1 MCVRYPRKTERVA
14 MAHLQDLLIRLEPVL
29 VVLAAFSFFRS
40 KSAQRLP
47 ALATYLVIRLVSLAY
62 LEVVYNFGGG
72 ISATNTPRYE
82 AYFYG
87 YWITYVAITISI
99 FFVVQEVFKRVMEPV
114 PGLRR
119 LGLMAF
125 RWISVVSIVVA
136 VGAVALPNA
145 MAMNTGTASKIG
157 PICVQM
163 MRCVSVMELC
173 LLAFLALSIHS
184 LGRSFRSRLF
194 GIGLGFGLQ
203 AAAELIYSAIPAS
216 CPGLVSFSNFAQQ
229 AVASVVLV
237 TWASYFLVRE
247 PEGEGNM
254 IVLPPSSML
263 ARWNALAK
271 GLGQMPEPA
280 MAGAPTGFFLQDIEG
295 VVDRVLAKNPVVAP
309 R

>member
-1 MCVRYPRKTERVA
+1 M
-14 MAHLQDLLIRLEPVL
+14 LL
-29 VVLAAFSFFRS
+29 VLAIILFF
-40 KSAQRLP
+40 KSGSARRMP
-47 ALATYLVIRLVSLAY
+47 ALATYLVFRLVSLVY
-62 LEVVYNFGGG
+62 FEVVYNFGGG
-72 ISATNTPRYE
+72 IQDTTSVRYY

-87 YWITYVAITISI
+87 YWINYVAITVFI

-125 RWISVVSIVVA
+125 RWVSVVSIVVA

-145 MAMNTGTASKIG
+145 LAAHTDTAGKLG
-157 PICVQM
+157 PVCVQM

-184 LGRSFRSRLF
+184 LGRSFRSQLF
-194 GIGLGFGLQ
+194 GVGLGFGVT
-203 AAAELIYSAIPAS
+203 AATDLIFSAIPSS
-216 CPGLVSFSNFAQQ
+216 CPGLTSIQNFSQQ
-229 AVASVVLV
+229 TIALVVLV
-237 TWASYFLVRE
+237 TWSVYFAMPE
-247 PEGEGNM
+247 PAAERNM

-271 GLGQMPEPA
+271 GLGQMPEPV

>member
-1 MCVRYPRKTERVA
+1 MSNSV
-14 MAHLQDLLIRLEPVL
+14 DLLFKLEPVL
-29 VVLAAFSFFRS
+29 LVVAIILFFRS
-40 KSAQRLP
+40 GAARRLP
-47 ALATYLVIRLVSLAY
+47 ALATYFVVRLVTLIFF
-62 LEVVYNFGGG
+62 EVVYNVGGPMTTTT
-72 ISATNTPRYE
+72 STRYY

-87 YWITYVAITISI
+87 FWFTYVAISVSI

-145 MAMNTGTASKIG
+145 LAQQTDSANKIG
-157 PICVQM
+157 PVCVQM

-184 LGRSFRSRLF
+184 LGRSFRSQLF
-194 GIGLGFGLQ
+194 GVSLGFGMI
-203 AAAELIYSAIPAS
+203 AATELIFSAIPNS
-216 CPGLVSFSNFAQQ
+216 CPGLTSISNLAQQ
-229 AVASVVLV
+229 SVALVVLV
-237 TWASYFLVRE
+237 TWAVYFALPE
-247 PEGEGNM
+247 PEAERNM

-280 MAGAPTGFFLQDIEG
+280 MAAAQTGFFLQDIEG

>member
-1 MCVRYPRKTERVA
+1 ME
-14 MAHLQDLLIRLEPVL
+14 HLQEILIRLEPVL
-29 VVLAAFSFFRS
+29 VALAAFSFFKS

-47 ALATYLVIRLVSLAY
+47 AMATYVVVRLVSLAY
-62 LEVVYNFGGG
+62 LEVVYNLGGAMTTTT
-72 ISATNTPRYE
+72 SARYE

-87 YWITYVAITISI
+87 FWVTYIAITVSI

-145 MAMNTGTASKIG
+145 MAEHTDNANKIG
-157 PICVQM
+157 PVCVQM

-194 GIGLGFGLQ
+194 GIGLGFGVQ
-203 AAAELIYSAIPAS
+203 AATELIFSAIPSS
-216 CPGLVSFSNFAQQ
+216 CPGLTSISNVSQQ
-229 AVASVVLV
+229 MVASIVLV
-237 TWASYFLVRE
+237 TWTAYFLVRE
-247 PEGEGNM
+247 PEAERNL

-271 GLGQMPEPA
+271 GLGQMPEPV

>member
-1 MCVRYPRKTERVA
+1 MP
-14 MAHLQDLLIRLEPVL
+14 HLQDLLIRLEPVL
-29 VVLAAFSFFRS
+29 LVLALIPFF
-40 KSAQRLP
+40 KSGSARRLP
-47 ALATYLVIRLVSLAY
+47 AMATFFVLRLTSLAY
-62 LEVVYNFGGG
+62 LEIVYNFGGPPTIPSG
-72 ISATNTPRYE
+72 RYE

-87 YWITYVAITISI
+87 YWISYVASAVTI
-99 FFVVQEVFKRVMEPV
+99 FFVVQEIFKRVMEPV

-136 VGAVALPNA
+136 VGAVALPGALASHNSNVNA
-145 MAMNTGTASKIG
+145 LG
-157 PICVQM
+157 PVCVQM

-194 GIGLGFGLQ
+194 GVGLGFGLQ
-203 AAAELIYSAIPAS
+203 AATELIFSAIPAS
-216 CPGLVSFSNFAQQ
+216 CPGLVSAANFAQQ
-229 AVASVVLV
+229 AVTSLVLV
-237 TWASYFLVRE
+237 TWAVYFLVPE
-247 PEGEGNM
+247 PEAERNM
-254 IVLPPSSML
+254 IVLPPQSML

-271 GLGQMPEPA
+271 GLGQMPEPVA
-280 MAGAPTGFFLQDIEG
+280 AGVPTGFFLQDIEG

>member
-1 MCVRYPRKTERVA
+1 MG
-14 MAHLQDLLIRLEPVL
+14 HLQEIMIRLEPLL
-29 VVLAAFSFFRS
+29 VVLAAFAFFKA

-47 ALATYLVIRLVSLAY
+47 AMATYLVVRLVSLAY
-62 LEVVYNFGGG
+62 LQGVYYFGGDVTG
-72 ISATNTPRYE
+72 TTDSMAYE

-87 YWITYVAITISI
+87 FWITYVAISVSI

-145 MAMNTGTASKIG
+145 LAEHTDNANKIG
-157 PICVQM
+157 PVCVQM

-173 LLAFLALSIHS
+173 LLAFLALSVHS

-194 GIGLGFGLQ
+194 GLGVGFGLQ
-203 AAAELIYSAIPAS
+203 AAADLVYSAIPAR
-216 CPGLVSFSNFAQQ
+216 CPGLISAANFIDQTMTLL
-229 AVASVVLV
+229 VLV
-237 TWASYFLVRE
+237 TWTVYFLAPE
-247 PEGEGNM
+247 PEAERNL
-254 IVLPPSSML
+254 IVLPPQSML

-271 GLGQMPEPA
+271 GLGQMPEPVA
-280 MAGAPTGFFLQDIEG
+280 AGAPTGFFLQDIEG

>member
-1 MCVRYPRKTERVA
+1 
-14 MAHLQDLLIRLEPVL
+14 
-29 VVLAAFSFFRS
+29 
-40 KSAQRLP
+40 
-47 ALATYLVIRLVSLAY
+47 
-62 LEVVYNFGGG
+62 
-72 ISATNTPRYE
+72 
-82 AYFYG
+82 
-87 YWITYVAITISI
+87 
-99 FFVVQEVFKRVMEPV
+99 MEPI

-136 VGAVALPNA
+136 VGGVALPNA
-145 MAMNTGTASKIG
+145 LATHTDNANKIG
-157 PICVQM
+157 PVCVQM

-173 LLAFLALSIHS
+173 LLAFLALSVHS

-194 GIGLGFGLQ
+194 GIGLGFGMQ
-203 AAAELIYSAIPAS
+203 AAADLIYSAIPAR
-216 CPGLVSFSNFAQQ
+216 CPGLISFANFVDQTVTLA
-229 AVASVVLV
+229 VLV
-237 TWASYFLVRE
+237 TWAAYFLVRE
-247 PEGEGNM
+247 PEAERNM

-271 GLGQMPEPA
+271 GLGQMPEPV

>member
-1 MCVRYPRKTERVA
+1 
-14 MAHLQDLLIRLEPVL
+14 
-29 VVLAAFSFFRS
+29 
-40 KSAQRLP
+40 
-47 ALATYLVIRLVSLAY
+47 
-62 LEVVYNFGGG
+62 
-72 ISATNTPRYE
+72 
-82 AYFYG
+82 
-87 YWITYVAITISI
+87 
-99 FFVVQEVFKRVMEPV
+99 VVQEVFKRVMEPV

-145 MAMNTGTASKIG
+145 MATQTGSTNRIG
-157 PICVQM
+157 PVCVQM

-184 LGRSFRSRLF
+184 LGRSLRSRLF
-194 GIGLGFGLQ
+194 GVGLGFGVQ
-203 AAAELIYSAIPAS
+203 AATELIFSAIPSS
-216 CPGLVSFSNFAQQ
+216 CPGLISFSNFAQQ
-229 AVASVVLV
+229 AVASLVLV
-237 TWASYFLVRE
+237 TWAVYFFARE
-247 PEGEGNM
+247 PQAERSM

-271 GLGQMPEPA
+271 GLGQMPEPV

>member
-1 MCVRYPRKTERVA
+1 VA
-14 MAHLQDLLIRLEPVL
+14 TWVGVLFKLEPLLL
-29 VVLAAFSFFRS
+29 VVALIAFF
-40 KSAQRLP
+40 KSGSARRLP
-47 ALATYLVIRLVSLAY
+47 ALATYLVVCLLQEAY
-62 LEVVYNFGGG
+62 LEVVYNFGGP
-72 ISATNTPRYE
+72 ITSTFSPRYY

-87 YWITYVAITISI
+87 YWISYVAISITI

-125 RWISVVSIVVA
+125 RWISIISIVVA

-145 MAMNTGTASKIG
+145 LASSTSPGNRLG
-157 PICVQM
+157 PVCVQM

-173 LLAFLALSIHS
+173 LLAFLTLSIHS

-194 GIGLGFGLQ
+194 GVGLGFGLE
-203 AAAELIYSAIPAS
+203 AGTLLIFSAIPNS
-216 CPGLVSFSNFAQQ
+216 CPGLTSISNSAQLAMGLVALVIWTVYFS
-229 AVASVVLV
+229 VP
-237 TWASYFLVRE
+237 E
-247 PEGEGNM
+247 PAAERNM
-254 IVLPPSSML
+254 IVLPPNTML

-271 GLGQMPEPA
+271 GLGQIPEPV

>member
-1 MCVRYPRKTERVA
+1 MGDWVGTLFK
-14 MAHLQDLLIRLEPVL
+14 LEPLLL
-29 VVLAAFSFFRS
+29 VAAIISFF
-40 KSAQRLP
+40 KSGSARRLP
-47 ALATYLVIRLVSLAY
+47 ALATYLVVRLASLAY
-62 LEVVYNFGGG
+62 LEVVFNFGGP
-72 ISATNTPRYE
+72 IQSTLSPRYY

-87 YWITYVAITISI
+87 YWVTYIAITVSV

-145 MAMNTGTASKIG
+145 LAMKASNASKIG
-157 PICVQM
+157 PVCVQM
-163 MRCVSVMELC
+163 MRCVSVMDLC
-173 LLAFLALSIHS
+173 LLAFLTLTIHS

-194 GIGLGFGLQ
+194 GVGLGFGLQ
-203 AAAELIYSAIPAS
+203 AAAELIYSAIPAK
-216 CPGLVSFSNFAQQ
+216 CPGLASAANFTQLAMGLM
-229 AVASVVLV
+229 VLV
-237 TWASYFLVRE
+237 LWSVYFAIPE
-247 PEGEGNM
+247 PEAERNL
-254 IVLPPSSML
+254 IVLPPNTML

-271 GLGQMPEPA
+271 GLGQMPEPV
-280 MAGAPTGFFLQDIEG
+280 MVGAPTGFFLQDIEG

>member
-1 MCVRYPRKTERVA
+1 ME
-14 MAHLQDLLIRLEPVL
+14 HLQEILIRLEPIL
-29 VVLAAFSFFRS
+29 VTLAAFSFFKS

-47 ALATYLVIRLVSLAY
+47 AMATYVVVRLVSLAY
-62 LEVVYNFGGG
+62 LEVVFNFGGG
-72 ISATNTPRYE
+72 ISDPKSIRYE

-87 YWITYVAITISI
+87 FWITYIAITISI

-136 VGAVALPNA
+136 VGGVALPNA
-145 MAMNTGTASKIG
+145 LALHTDSANKIG

-173 LLAFLALSIHS
+173 LLAFLALTIHS

-194 GIGLGFGLQ
+194 GLGLGFGLQ
-203 AAAELIYSAIPAS
+203 ALADLVYSAIPAR
-216 CPGLVSFSNFAQQ
+216 CPGLISYANFIDQ
-229 AVASVVLV
+229 SMTTVVLV
-237 TWASYFLVRE
+237 TWAVYFLMPE
-247 PEGEGNM
+247 PEAERNL

-271 GLGQMPEPA
+271 GLGQMPEPV

>member
-1 MCVRYPRKTERVA
+1 
-14 MAHLQDLLIRLEPVL
+14 MAHLQEILIKLEPVL
-29 VVLAAFSFFRS
+29 VALAALSFFKSR
-40 KSAQRLP
+40 SAQRLP
-47 ALATYLVIRLVSLAY
+47 AMATYLVFYLVSLAY
-62 LEVVYNFGGG
+62 LEIVYNVGGA
-72 ISATNTPRYE
+72 IASTTSPRYE
-82 AYFYG
+82 FYFWG
-87 YWITYVAITISI
+87 YWISYVAKTVSI
-99 FFVVQEVFKRVMEPV
+99 FFVVQEVFKRVMEPI

-136 VGAVALPNA
+136 VGGVALPNA
-145 MAMNTGTASKIG
+145 LATHSDSSSKFG
-157 PICVQM
+157 PICVQT

-194 GIGLGFGLQ
+194 GIGLGFGVQ
-203 AAAELIYSAIPAS
+203 AATELIFSAIPAS
-216 CPGLVSFSNFAQQ
+216 CPGLTSLSNVSQQ
-229 AVASVVLV
+229 MVASVVLV
-237 TWASYFLVRE
+237 TWAVYFLVRE
-247 PEGEGNM
+247 PEAERNL

>member
-1 MCVRYPRKTERVA
+1 MG
-14 MAHLQDLLIRLEPVL
+14 HLQDIFIRLEPVL

-47 ALATYLVIRLVSLAY
+47 ALATYLVVRLVSLAY
-62 LEVVYNFGGG
+62 LQIVFYFGGDL
-72 ISATNTPRYE
+72 TNTTNSAGYE

-87 YWITYVAITISI
+87 FWITYVASTVSI
-99 FFVVQEVFKRVMEPV
+99 FFVVQEVFKRVMEPI

-136 VGAVALPNA
+136 VGGVALPNA
-145 MAMNTGTASKIG
+145 LATHTDNANKIG
-157 PICVQM
+157 PVCVQM

-173 LLAFLALSIHS
+173 LLAFLALSVHS

-194 GIGLGFGLQ
+194 GIGLGFGMQ
-203 AAAELIYSAIPAS
+203 AAADLIYSAIPAR
-216 CPGLVSFSNFAQQ
+216 CPGLISFANFLDQ
-229 AVASVVLV
+229 SVTLAVLV
-237 TWASYFLVRE
+237 TWAVYFAVRE
-247 PEGEGNM
+247 PEAERNM

-271 GLGQMPEPA
+271 GLGQMPEPV

>member
-1 MCVRYPRKTERVA
+1 MTDFVGIMFKVEPLLLVVA
-14 MAHLQDLLIRLEPVL
+14 MIL
-29 VVLAAFSFFRS
+29 FF
-40 KSAQRLP
+40 KSGSARRMP
-47 ALATYLVIRLVSLAY
+47 ALAAYFVLRLISLVY
-62 LEVVYNFGGG
+62 FEVVYNLGGP
-72 ISATNTPRYE
+72 IHDTSSARYV

-87 YWITYVAITISI
+87 YWITYVAMTVAIY
-99 FFVVQEVFKRVMEPV
+99 FVVQEVFKRVMEPV

-125 RWISVVSIVVA
+125 RWISVVSLVVA

-145 MAMNTGTASKIG
+145 LALHIDNSNKIG
-157 PICVQM
+157 PVCVQM

-184 LGRSFRSRLF
+184 LGRSFRSRIF
-194 GIGLGFGLQ
+194 GVGLGFGMI
-203 AAAELIYSAIPAS
+203 AATELIFSAIPNT
-216 CPGLVSFSNFAQQ
+216 CPGLTSVSNLVQQ
-229 AVASVVLV
+229 SVALVVLV
-237 TWASYFLVRE
+237 TWGVYFAMPE
-247 PEGEGNM
+247 PEVERNL

-271 GLGQMPEPA
+271 GLGQMPEPVVV
-280 MAGAPTGFFLQDIEG
+280 GAPTGFFLQDIEG

>member
-1 MCVRYPRKTERVA
+1 ME
-14 MAHLQDLLIRLEPVL
+14 HLQDIFIRLEPVL

-47 ALATYLVIRLVSLAY
+47 ALATYLVVRLVSLAY
-62 LEVVYNFGGG
+62 LQIVFYFGGDL
-72 ISATNTPRYE
+72 TNTTNSAGYE

-87 YWITYVAITISI
+87 FWITYVASTVSI
-99 FFVVQEVFKRVMEPV
+99 FFVVQEVFKRVMEPI

-136 VGAVALPNA
+136 VGGVALPNA
-145 MAMNTGTASKIG
+145 LATHTDNANKIG
-157 PICVQM
+157 PVCVQM

-173 LLAFLALSIHS
+173 LLAFLALSVHS

-194 GIGLGFGLQ
+194 GIGLGFGMQ
-203 AAAELIYSAIPAS
+203 AAADLIYSAIPAR
-216 CPGLVSFSNFAQQ
+216 CPGLISFANFLDQ
-229 AVASVVLV
+229 SVTLAVLV
-237 TWASYFLVRE
+237 TWAVYFAVRE
-247 PEGEGNM
+247 PEAERNM

-271 GLGQMPEPA
+271 GLGQMPEPV

>member
-1 MCVRYPRKTERVA
+1 MS
-14 MAHLQDLLIRLEPVL
+14 DLFEILFKLEPL
-29 VVLAAFSFFRS
+29 FVVLAAAALFKS

-47 ALATYLVIRLVSLAY
+47 ALATYLVVRLASVVY
-62 LEVVYNFGGG
+62 LEVVYHWGGTAPV
-72 ISATNTPRYE
+72 IPSPRYS

-87 YWITYVAITISI
+87 YWLTYVACAVSI

-125 RWISVVSIVVA
+125 RWVSIVSIVVA
-136 VGAVALPNA
+136 VGAVALPAAAVPSYN
-145 MAMNTGTASKIG
+145 GDRIG
-157 PICVQM
+157 PLCLQT

-194 GIGLGFGLQ
+194 GIGLGFGMQ
-203 AAAELIYSAIPAS
+203 AATELVFTAISARY
-216 CPGLVSFSNFAQQ
+216 PGLNSAANTVEQI
-229 AVASVVLV
+229 VLTIALI
-237 TWASYFLVRE
+237 TWTVYFLVPE
-247 PEGEGNM
+247 PAAERNM
-254 IVLPPSSML
+254 IVLPPQSML

-271 GLGQMPEPA
+271 GLGQMPEPV

-295 VVDRVLAKNPVVAP
+295 VVDRVLAKNPVVVP

>member
-1 MCVRYPRKTERVA
+1 
-14 MAHLQDLLIRLEPVL
+14 MAHLQDILIRLEPIL
-29 VVLAAFSFFRS
+29 VVLAVFSFFRS

-47 ALATYLVIRLVSLAY
+47 AMATYLVVRLVSLAY
-62 LEVVYNFGGG
+62 LEVVYNSGAVQDTM
-72 ISATNTPRYE
+72 SVRYY

-87 YWITYVAITISI
+87 YWFTYVATSVSI

-125 RWISVVSIVVA
+125 RWISVVSVVVA

-145 MAMNTGTASKIG
+145 LALHADSASKIG
-157 PICVQM
+157 PVCVQM

-194 GIGLGFGLQ
+194 GIGLGFGLD
-203 AAAELIYSAIPAS
+203 AGTLLIFSAIPAS
-216 CPGLVSFSNFAQQ
+216 CPGLTSFSNVSQQ
-229 AVASVVLV
+229 MIETVVLV
-237 TWASYFLVRE
+237 TWAIYFLAPE
-247 PEGEGNM
+247 PEAERNL

-263 ARWNALAK
+263 SRWNALAK
-271 GLGQMPEPA
+271 GLGQMPEPVV
-280 MAGAPTGFFLQDIEG
+280 AGMPTGFFLQDIEG

>member
-1 MCVRYPRKTERVA
+1 
-14 MAHLQDLLIRLEPVL
+14 MADLVGIFFKIEPML
-29 VVLAAFSFFRS
+29 LVLAIILFF
-40 KSAQRLP
+40 KSGSARRMP
-47 ALATYLVIRLVSLAY
+47 ALATYLVFRLVSLVY
-62 LEVVYNFGGG
+62 FEVVYNFGGG
-72 ISATNTPRYE
+72 IQDTTSVRYY

-87 YWITYVAITISI
+87 YWINYVAITVFI

-125 RWISVVSIVVA
+125 RWVSVVSIVVA

-145 MAMNTGTASKIG
+145 LAAHTDTAGKLG
-157 PICVQM
+157 PVCVQM

-184 LGRSFRSRLF
+184 LGRSFRSQLF
-194 GIGLGFGLQ
+194 GVGLGFGVT
-203 AAAELIYSAIPAS
+203 AATDLIFSAIPSS
-216 CPGLVSFSNFAQQ
+216 CPGLTSIQNFSQQ
-229 AVASVVLV
+229 TIALVVLV
-237 TWASYFLVRE
+237 TWSVYFAMPE
-247 PEGEGNM
+247 PAVERNM

-271 GLGQMPEPA
+271 GLGQMPEPV